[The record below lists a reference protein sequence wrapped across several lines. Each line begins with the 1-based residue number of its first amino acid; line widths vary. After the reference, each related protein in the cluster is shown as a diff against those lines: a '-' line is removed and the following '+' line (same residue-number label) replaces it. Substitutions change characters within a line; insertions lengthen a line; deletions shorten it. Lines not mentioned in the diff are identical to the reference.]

1 MGALTTLCC
10 HFKGYKRRDNYTH
23 MYTPCYLSD
32 LIGLME
38 EEEEEMRK
46 SVQQKLLNLREQIG
60 FEGSLEWLQEVN
72 MSNVM

>member
-1 MGALTTLCC
+1 
-10 HFKGYKRRDNYTH
+10 
-23 MYTPCYLSD
+23 
-32 LIGLME
+32 ME